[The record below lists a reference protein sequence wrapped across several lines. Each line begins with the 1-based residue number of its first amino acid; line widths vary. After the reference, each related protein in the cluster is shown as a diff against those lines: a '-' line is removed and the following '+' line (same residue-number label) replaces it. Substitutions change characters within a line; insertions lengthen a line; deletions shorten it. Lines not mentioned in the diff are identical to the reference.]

1 MTTYDFVHLV
11 LLAFDGAIQG
21 RTKLQKT
28 VYFTGALTGELPRLG
43 YRAYF
48 YGPYSGEVTG
58 AINELQGL
66 GFLKQ
71 SSASSGS
78 FDPQGFEVA
87 RYDYALTPEGKE
99 IAQEKSELHPEE
111 WTKIKR
117 AAEELKSLN
126 ANDYVKLSIAAKTH
140 YLLIERGGKA
150 TFDELA
156 GMTPRFGWK
165 VTTDQMSDA
174 GQFLESLGL
183 IHLEGAR

>member
-11 LLAFDGAIQG
+11 LFAFDGAIQG

-28 VYFTGALTGELPRLG
+28 VYFTGALSEHLPRLG

-58 AINELQGL
+58 AVNELQGL
-66 GFLKQ
+66 GFLNQ

-78 FDPQGFEVA
+78 VDPRGFEVA
-87 RYDYALTPEGKE
+87 RYDYALTSEGRE
-99 IAQEKSELHPEE
+99 IAQEKSEHYPEE
-111 WTKIKR
+111 WKGIKK
-117 AAEELKSLN
+117 AAEALKSLN

-140 YLLIERGGKA
+140 YLLVEKGGRA
-150 TFDELA
+150 TFNELA

-165 VTTDQMSDA
+165 VTTVQMSDA

-183 IHLEGAR
+183 IQFDE